1 MCQTWRLLQGV
12 WITVGGVRKEREG
25 EKKARKGRR
34 KKKRGGKEEE
44 TEKGESKEAAITT
57 RNEIRE
63 TTVESAPYW
72 TTDERSSLDGTL
84 EF

>member
-1 MCQTWRLLQGV
+1 MPDLTFAA
-12 WITVGGVRKEREG
+12 GGLDHCRRCKKRKRGGKKSEEG
-25 EKKARKGRR
+25 EKK
-34 KKKRGGKEEE
+34 KKERGGKEEE